1 MLYASKLFEI
11 IERHLPDVHTYA
23 DDTQLYISF
32 NADSSAEQSAAV
44 EAMQNCIADIREW
57 LLRDRLR
64 LNDGKTEFI
73 IIGTRLQPA
82 KVTIDT
88 LQVGESVITPASEVK
103 DLGCWFD
110 RHLKMDTHI
119 NKISKAAFFQLFNI
133 RRIRKFLGMGCTKI
147 IVNAFDTSR
156 LNYCNSL
163 LYGLPNNHKHVCKTQ
178 LHFLSAMLVDS
189 IISLLLCTVSTGYP
203 LSFANLGIE
212 CHGGEWTC
220 L

>member
-1 MLYASKLFEI
+1 MPASCLKSSSATYLTCIPML
-11 IERHLPDVHTYA
+11 
-23 DDTQLYISF
+23 ISF

-44 EAMQNCIADIREW
+44 EAMQNCIVDIREW

-73 IIGTRLQPA
+73 IIGTRQQPA

-119 NKISKAAFFQLFNI
+119 NKISKAAFSQLFNI

-163 LYGLPNNHKHVCKTQ
+163 LCGLPNNHKHQRVQNAAALLICNVSRFDHITPSLYS
-178 LHFLSAMLVDS
+178 LHRLP
-189 IISLLLCTVSTGYP
+189 IIFCQSG
-203 LSFANLGIE
+203 
-212 CHGGEWTC
+212 H
-220 L
+220 